1 MIVPNFLSLFLYHN
15 VKDRFFIFI
24 QTSIVYSNSASFSL
38 MYLPYFIENWSISF
52 SKWITRS
59 VPFFSTQYQ
68 PAFYCRNPFFCNKD
82 WQTVKTP
89 MYRAFAVCSETV
101 KTDKRLTTFTPE
113 ISCIFARI
121 SCISARISCTAARIS
136 CTAARISCR
145 SDKFSRE
152 FQSYTADLQKTLRG
166 LSFSPMI
173 NSENRC
179 HT

>member
-1 MIVPNFLSLFLYHN
+1 MRVPNFLSLFLYHN

-24 QTSIVYSNSASFSL
+24 QTSTVYSDSASFSL

-52 SKWITRS
+52 SKWITRT

-82 WQTVKTP
+82 CQTVKMP

-101 KTDKRLTTFTPE
+101 KTDKRLTRFTPE

-121 SCISARISCTAARIS
+121 SCISARISCIS
-136 CTAARISCR
+136 ARISCR
-145 SDKFSRE
+145 NDKFSRE
-152 FQSYTADLQKTLRG
+152 FQSYTVDLQK
-166 LSFSPMI
+166 
-173 NSENRC
+173 NS
-179 HT
+179 

>member
-1 MIVPNFLSLFLYHN
+1 MRVPNFLSLFLYHN

-24 QTSIVYSNSASFSL
+24 QTSTVYSDSASFSL

-52 SKWITRS
+52 SKWITRT

-82 WQTVKTP
+82 CQTVKTP

-121 SCISARISCTAARIS
+121 SCISARISC
-136 CTAARISCR
+136 R

-152 FQSYTADLQKTLRG
+152 FLSYTADLQKNSGTEVNPESWTQLKG
-166 LSFSPMI
+166 SLQNLSL
-173 NSENRC
+173 
-179 HT
+179 

>member
-1 MIVPNFLSLFLYHN
+1 MRVPNFLSLFLYHN

-24 QTSIVYSNSASFSL
+24 QTSTVYSDSASFSL

-52 SKWITRS
+52 SKWITRT

-82 WQTVKTP
+82 CQTVKTP

-121 SCISARISCTAARIS
+121 SCISARISC
-136 CTAARISCR
+136 R
-145 SDKFSRE
+145 SDKFTRE
-152 FQSYTADLQKTLRG
+152 FLSYTADLQKNSGTEVNPESWTQLKG
-166 LSFSPMI
+166 SLQNLSL
-173 NSENRC
+173 
-179 HT
+179 